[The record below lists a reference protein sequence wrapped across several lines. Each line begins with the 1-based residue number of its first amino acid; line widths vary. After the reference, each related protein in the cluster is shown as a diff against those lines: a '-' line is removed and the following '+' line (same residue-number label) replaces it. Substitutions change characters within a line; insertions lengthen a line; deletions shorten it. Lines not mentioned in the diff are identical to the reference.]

1 MKLHY
6 YSDTDSLYIDLA
18 ERPGVDSVEIRP
30 GVVLDLDADGHVVG
44 IDLDQASRWVEL
56 PTDSEQVVPF
66 VRVFGG
72 QR

>member
-18 ERPGVDSVEIRP
+18 NRPGIDSLEIRP
-30 GVVLDLDADGHVVG
+30 GVVLDLDADGHIVG

-56 PTDSEQVVPF
+56 PSLEEQAVPF
-66 VRVFGG
+66 LRAVERPA
-72 QR
+72 